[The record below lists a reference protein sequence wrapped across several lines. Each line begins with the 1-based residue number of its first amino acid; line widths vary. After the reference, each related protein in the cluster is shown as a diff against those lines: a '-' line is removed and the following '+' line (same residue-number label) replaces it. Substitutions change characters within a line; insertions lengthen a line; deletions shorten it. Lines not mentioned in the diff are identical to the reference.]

1 MPVWISLLA
10 VAVCLL
16 VVFMV
21 VRPRGRRHDMR
32 RSDGG
37 TIGYGTTSG
46 HDGRSRSNDDDGRD
60 GDGDG
65 GSDGGGGGGGD

>member
-1 MPVWISLLA
+1 
-10 VAVCLL
+10 
-16 VVFMV
+16 
-21 VRPRGRRHDMR
+21 MR

-60 GDGDG
+60 G
-65 GSDGGGGGGGD
+65 GGGGGGD